1 MKTNLRL
8 IGGKRLQSPNNIYT
22 RPTTLRV
29 REAIF
34 NILSNRVENSNWL
47 DLFSGTGAISC
58 EAYNHGAKK
67 IVAIEKNKK
76 NSNICLN
83 NILSLQN
90 IDSRKNDIDVICKDV
105 LNWTKPNYE
114 RNLSSKIFDFNKF
127 KFDFVYLDPPY
138 DSNFHELV
146 LNQIFNCDFLK
157 KDSTV
162 ICEHSP
168 NLIIKKS
175 TLWETVDI
183 RDYGQS
189 RLTFLINV
197 QHSRTSS
204 VLIPCTYE

>member
-47 DLFSGTGAISC
+47 DLFSGTGTISC

-67 IVAIEKNKK
+67 IIAIEKNKK
-76 NSNICLN
+76 TSKICFN
-83 NILSLQN
+83 NLLSLN
-90 IDSRKNDIDVICKDV
+90 DISNRKNDIDVICKDV
-105 LNWTKPNYE
+105 LIWTKPSYE
-114 RNLSSKIFDFNKF
+114 RNLSSKIINLNKL

-138 DSNFHELV
+138 NANFYELV
-146 LNQIFNCDFLK
+146 LNQIFNCNFLK
-157 KDSTV
+157 KDSIV

-168 NLIIKKS
+168 SLEFKKT
-175 TLWETVDI
+175 TLWETIDV

-197 QHSRTSS
+197 QH
-204 VLIPCTYE
+204 P

>member
-34 NILSNRVENSNWL
+34 NILNNRVVNSNWL

-67 IVAIEKNKK
+67 IIAVEKNK
-76 NSNICLN
+76 STSRICLKN
-83 NILSLQN
+83 LLSLQD
-90 IDSRKNDIDVICKDV
+90 IEDRKNDIDVICKDV

-114 RNLSSKIFDFNKF
+114 RKLSSKILDTNIF

-138 DSNFHELV
+138 DVSFHELV
-146 LNQIFNCDFLK
+146 LNQIFNCNLLKSLILDDKFL
-157 KDSTV
+157 
-162 ICEHSP
+162 
-168 NLIIKKS
+168 L
-175 TLWETVDI
+175 
-183 RDYGQS
+183 
-189 RLTFLINV
+189 
-197 QHSRTSS
+197 
-204 VLIPCTYE
+204 

>member
-29 REAIF
+29 REAMF

-58 EAYNHGAKK
+58 EAYNHGARK
-67 IVAIEKNKK
+67 IIAIEKNKNASK
-76 NSNICLN
+76 ICLN
-83 NILSLQN
+83 NLLSLYDMDN
-90 IDSRKNDIDVICKDV
+90 RKNDIDVICKDV
-105 LNWTKPNYE
+105 LIWTKPSYE
-114 RNLSSKIFDFNKF
+114 RNLSSKKINLNQL

-138 DSNFHELV
+138 YANFHELV
-146 LNQIFNCDFLK
+146 LNQIFNCNFLK
-157 KDSTV
+157 KDSIV
-162 ICEHSP
+162 IFEHSP
-168 NLIIKKS
+168 NLFIKKS
-175 TLWETVDI
+175 TLWETKDV

-197 QHSRTSS
+197 QH
-204 VLIPCTYE
+204 P

>member
-8 IGGKRLQSPNNIYT
+8 IGGKRLQCPNNNYT

-29 REAIF
+29 REALF
-34 NILSNRVENSNWL
+34 NILNNKVENCNWL

-58 EAYNHGAKK
+58 EAYNHGARK
-67 IVAIEKNKK
+67 IIAIENNKN
-76 NSNICLN
+76 NSKICLKN
-83 NILSLQN
+83 LLSLQD
-90 IDSRKNDIDVICKDV
+90 IDNRKNDIDVICKDV
-105 LNWTKPNYE
+105 LKWTKPNYE
-114 RNLSSKIFDFNKF
+114 RNLSSKIMDLNKL

-138 DSNFHELV
+138 NESFHELV

-157 KDSTV
+157 KDSIV

-175 TLWETVDI
+175 TSWETIDV

-189 RLTFLINV
+189 RLTFLIHV
-197 QHSRTSS
+197 QHT
-204 VLIPCTYE
+204 

>member
-29 REAIF
+29 REAVF
-34 NILSNRVENSNWL
+34 NILNNRVENSNWL

-58 EAYNHGAKK
+58 EAYNHGARK
-67 IVAIEKNKK
+67 IVAIEKNKN
-76 NSNICLN
+76 NSKICLKN
-83 NILSLQN
+83 LLSLKDVEN
-90 IDSRKNDIDVICKDV
+90 RKNDIDVICKDV

-114 RNLSSKIFDFNKF
+114 RNLSSKISDFNKL
-127 KFDFVYLDPPY
+127 KYDFVYLDPPY
-138 DSNFHELV
+138 NENFHELV
-146 LNQIFNCDFLK
+146 LNQIFNCNFLK
-157 KDSTV
+157 EDSIV

-168 NLIIKKS
+168 NLFIKKS
-175 TLWETVDI
+175 ILWETIDV

-197 QHSRTSS
+197 QHA
-204 VLIPCTYE
+204 

>member
-8 IGGKRLQSPNNIYT
+8 IGGKKLKSPNNFYT

-34 NILSNRVENSNWL
+34 NILNNRVEDSNWL
-47 DLFSGTGAISC
+47 DLFSGTGSISC
-58 EAYNHGAKK
+58 EAYNHGARK
-67 IVAIEKNKK
+67 IIAIEKNKI
-76 NSNICLN
+76 NSKICLEN
-83 NILSLQN
+83 LLSLEDVGN
-90 IDSRKNDIDVICKDV
+90 RKNDIEVICKDV

-114 RNLSSKIFDFNKF
+114 RNLSSKIMDLNKL

-138 DSNFHELV
+138 DVNFHELV
-146 LNQIFNCDFLK
+146 LKQIFKCNFLK
-157 KDSTV
+157 KNSTV

-168 NLIIKKS
+168 DVYIKKS
-175 TLWETVDI
+175 SIWETIDV

-197 QHSRTSS
+197 QH
-204 VLIPCTYE
+204 P

>member
-34 NILSNRVENSNWL
+34 NILNNRTENSNWL

-58 EAYNHGAKK
+58 EAYNHGARK
-67 IVAIEKNKK
+67 IIAIEKNKN
-76 NSNICLN
+76 NSKICLKN
-83 NILSLQN
+83 LLSLQD
-90 IDSRKNDIDVICKDV
+90 IDVRKNDIDVICKDV

-114 RNLSSKIFDFNKF
+114 RNSSSKIMDLNKL

-138 DSNFHELV
+138 DVNFHELV
-146 LNQIFNCDFLK
+146 LIQIFNCNFLK
-157 KDSTV
+157 KNSIV

-168 NLIIKKS
+168 NIFIKKS
-175 TLWETVDI
+175 TLWETLDI
-183 RDYGQS
+183 RNYGQS

-197 QHSRTSS
+197 QH
-204 VLIPCTYE
+204 P

>member
-34 NILSNRVENSNWL
+34 NILSNKVENSNWL

-58 EAYNHGAKK
+58 EAYNHGARK
-67 IVAIEKNKK
+67 IIAIEKNKH
-76 NSNICLN
+76 NSKICLRN
-83 NILSLQN
+83 LLSLQDIEN
-90 IDSRKNDIDVICKDV
+90 RKNDIDVICKDV

-114 RNLSSKIFDFNKF
+114 RNLSSKIMDLNKL
-127 KFDFVYLDPPY
+127 KFDFVYVDPPY
-138 DSNFHELV
+138 DVDFHELV
-146 LNQIFNCDFLK
+146 LIQLFNCNFLK
-157 KDSTV
+157 KNSIV

-168 NLIIKKS
+168 NLFIKNS
-175 TLWETVDI
+175 ALWETIDV

-197 QHSRTSS
+197 QH
-204 VLIPCTYE
+204 P